1 MKPKMISTI
10 LAVFL
15 LIYGCTF
22 MNKQSFEIDY
32 SESKSPVIVMSAIE
46 SYFKELGFKLQRKTH
61 ITYPKDEMRVEFFL
75 GTHRRPI
82 LYTAFDHVFLRLEDG
97 QRLYIDW
104 VRISDIKE
112 TPPPGYFDEFYSKI
126 ATTLQDRIS
135 VQVSF
140 RLIEQKDEP

>member
-1 MKPKMISTI
+1 MNSRLMLTFFATFI
-10 LAVFL
+10 

-32 SESKSPVIVMSAIE
+32 SDSKSQEIVMSTIE
-46 SYFKELGFKLQRKTH
+46 SYFKELGFNLQRKTH
-61 ITYPKDEMRVEFFL
+61 ITYPSNEMRVEFFI

-82 LYTAFDHVFLRLEDG
+82 LYKAFDHVFLRLEDG

-112 TPPPGYFDEFYSKI
+112 TPPPGYFDEFYGKVA
-126 ATTLQDRIS
+126 ATIQERIG
-135 VQVSF
+135 VEVSF
-140 RLIEQKDEP
+140 RLIENKDDP

>member
-1 MKPKMISTI
+1 MNPKWMLTFF
-10 LAVFL
+10 ATVF

-22 MNKQSFEIDY
+22 LNKQSFEIDY
-32 SESKSPVIVMSAIE
+32 SDSKSPEIVMNTIE
-46 SYFKELGFKLQRKTH
+46 SYFKELGFNLHRKTH
-61 ITYPKDEMRVEFFL
+61 FTYPNNEIRAEFFL

-104 VRISDIKE
+104 VRISDRKE
-112 TPPPGYFDEFYSKI
+112 TPPPGYFDEFYDQVAK
-126 ATTLQDRIS
+126 TLQERIG

-140 RLIEQKDEP
+140 RLVEHKGKN